1 MQQEVD
7 ALKLQL
13 KEIALKE
20 KQNPDT
26 ISRPNRFTSFKVPVP
41 EILDYSVSEMQIQ
54 VDFDL
59 PVTQKLIDKLT

>member
-41 EILDYSVSEMQIQ
+41 EILDYSVSEMQI
-54 VDFDL
+54 
-59 PVTQKLIDKLT
+59 